1 MSGERSIVMPLAGP
15 VNVRN
20 ALGHF
25 VDGALNPMNYLVPGS
40 AETYATPAHSMKGLN
55 ERAESKRPSSNA
67 CH

>member
-15 VNVRN
+15 VNVQN

-40 AETYATPAHSMKGLN
+40 AETYATPAH
-55 ERAESKRPSSNA
+55 
-67 CH
+67 